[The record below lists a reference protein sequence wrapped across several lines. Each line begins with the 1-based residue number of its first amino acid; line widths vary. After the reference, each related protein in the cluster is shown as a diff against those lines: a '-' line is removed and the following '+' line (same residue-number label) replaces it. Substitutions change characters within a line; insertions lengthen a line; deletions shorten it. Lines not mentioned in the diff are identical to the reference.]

1 MTEKHANIDLWK
13 SAPLAEID
21 NPHPKNPRKIPA
33 EDSDEI
39 RTLDASLEHDYFD
52 PLIWN
57 KRNRMWVSGHV
68 RAWRMRVKGYTHL
81 DVVVVDYDEDTHLAR
96 MLAANAHSGTTDDDK
111 LATLLTSLRDSQVDP
126 VLALMASLPEAPVP
140 PGEADAE
147 PQIDRADEL
156 NQIWQVKPGDVWR
169 VGPHRLMCGSSRS
182 DDVDHLIDRKI
193 NVAFTSPP
201 YASQREYDESSGFKP
216 VPPDEYVEWFALVSA
231 SVQKHIAADGSF
243 FVNIKPNADG
253 LDTHLYVFD
262 LVIAHVR
269 SWGWHFA
276 TEFCWERTGVPK
288 SVTRRFKN
296 QFEPVY
302 QFALGDWKMRPE
314 SVRHASNDVPMS
326 LGKGSGNTS
335 WSGRQGNGGV
345 IGSNRR
351 PRREGKSS
359 TKSLSEMQGT
369 GSDVRDIVVTGMA
382 FPGNRLPNFNSTH
395 EATGHTAAFPVGLPS
410 FFIAAYSDRDDAIFD
425 PFLGSGTTMLAAQN
439 LGRICYGMEISPGYC
454 AVILDRMQRAF
465 PDLEIK
471 RLSAP
476 APV

>member
-111 LATLLTSLRDSQVDP
+111 LATLLTSLRESQVDP

-147 PQIDRADEL
+147 PQIDRAEEL
-156 NQIWQVKPGDVWR
+156 NKIWQVKPGDVWQI
-169 VGPHRLMCGSSRS
+169 GPHRLMCGSSTEAADVARLLNGAKPRLMITDPPYGVEYDPDWRLEAGINKPGQILASGKVMS
-182 DDVDHLIDRKI
+182 DDICDWTDAWNLSPTSVCYIWHAGRFAAIVQTSMESAGFTTRSQIIWAKPSLVMGRGNYHWQHEPCWYGVRKNATAEWIGDRKQTTLWQI
-193 NVAFTSPP
+193 ANMHRTQGDVDDGKTVHST
-201 YASQREYDESSGFKP
+201 QKP
-216 VPPDEYVEWFALVSA
+216 VECMARPMRNHS
-231 SVQKHIAADGSF
+231 
-243 FVNIKPNADG
+243 
-253 LDTHLYVFD
+253 
-262 LVIAHVR
+262 
-269 SWGWHFA
+269 
-276 TEFCWERTGVPK
+276 
-288 SVTRRFKN
+288 
-296 QFEPVY
+296 
-302 QFALGDWKMRPE
+302 GD
-314 SVRHASNDVPMS
+314 VH
-326 LGKGSGNTS
+326 
-335 WSGRQGNGGV
+335 
-345 IGSNRR
+345 
-351 PRREGKSS
+351 
-359 TKSLSEMQGT
+359 
-369 GSDVRDIVVTGMA
+369 
-382 FPGNRLPNFNSTH
+382 
-395 EATGHTAAFPVGLPS
+395 
-410 FFIAAYSDRDDAIFD
+410 D